1 MKLSKMDYL
10 LFILLIINLVLS
22 IMFFTVKGKLLGVN
36 LFISIIIIGVFAI
49 CILVHIRNTRAD
61 LELEKSLNR
70 SILQYESLFKYN
82 LDIIFSL
89 DSRGFFTSMNP
100 IGEQITG
107 FSKEEMVHSRFDFW
121 LVNKDVPMAQVHI
134 QKCLQGT
141 PEKFET
147 KILSKENKVIELLI
161 STVPIMDGEI
171 FGLIGIA
178 KDITGRKEM
187 ERKLSESE
195 QRYRSLF
202 QYNPDA
208 ILSLDLTGNF
218 VRLNPICT
226 VLSGYSNQE
235 LSKMNFSEIITKED
249 LEKTQLHFQKA
260 TEGEPQTYESSI
272 YHKDGH
278 VVFLKATNIPIRVDH
293 EIVGVY
299 GIVKDITKHKLAEDQ
314 IEFMAFHDPLTS
326 LPNRRLFKN
335 RLNQALELAKKE
347 KFTVGIFFLDLDQF
361 KLINDTLGHNT
372 GDLLLIEV
380 TKRLKNCIREQDTL
394 SRQGGDEFTILLPKV
409 TQLDAQNIAE
419 KIIFSL
425 RRPFKVDQNEL
436 FITPSIGIS
445 FYPFH
450 SKQAD
455 ELLLKADI
463 AMYKAKELGKNN
475 YHFYNPM
482 LEKESRD
489 KLMIQN
495 ELYKALELEQFIL
508 YYQPKI
514 DIDTNQLV
522 GVEALIRWQ
531 HPNGMIPPM
540 QFISILEE
548 TGLII
553 PIGEW
558 ILREACQQNKRWQDE
573 GYPPIS
579 ISVNLSTRQFY
590 QQHLISMVSEI
601 LQETGLSAE
610 YLEVEITESMTM
622 DVDLASSILHEL
634 KALGVKISIDDF
646 GTGYSS
652 LYYLKKFPIDGLK
665 IDQSFIRD
673 ILTDQNDSSIVTTII
688 DMAHHLG
695 LKVIAEGVET
705 AEQLHFLKENQCDEA
720 QGYLFSPP
728 VPAKGSCQHPK
739 NIETFFER
747 LF

>member
-22 IMFFTVKGKLLGVN
+22 IMFFAVKRKLLEVN
-36 LFISIIIIGVFAI
+36 LFISMITIGVFAF
-49 CILVHIRNTRAD
+49 CILIHIRNTRAD
-61 LELEKSLNR
+61 LKLEKSLNR
-70 SILQYESLFKYN
+70 SILQYDSLFKYN

-89 DSRGFFTSMNP
+89 DSKGLFTSLNP
-100 IGEQITG
+100 MGEHITG
-107 FSKEEMVHSRFDFW
+107 FSKEEMVHSRFDSW
-121 LVNKDVPMAQVHI
+121 LVNEDVPKANVHI
-134 QKCLQGT
+134 KKCLQGT
-141 PEKFET
+141 PQKFEA
-147 KILSKENKVIELLI
+147 KILSKGSKCIELLI
-161 STVPIMDGEI
+161 STVPITDGEI
-171 FGLIGIA
+171 LGIIGIA
-178 KDITGRKEM
+178 KDITERKAM

-208 ILSLDLTGNF
+208 IISLDLEGKF
-218 VRLNPICT
+218 VNLNQICT
-226 VLSGYSNQE
+226 VLSGYSNEE
-235 LSKMNFSEIITKED
+235 LSKMNFSEIITKQD
-249 LEKTQLHFQKA
+249 LEKTEKYFQKA
-260 TEGEPQTYESSI
+260 AKGEPQTFESSI

-278 VVFLKATNIPIRVDH
+278 VVFLQATNIPIRVDN

-299 GIVKDITKHKLAEDQ
+299 GIVKDITKQKLAEDQ

-335 RLNQALELAKKE
+335 RLNQALEHARIE
-347 KFTVGIFFLDLDQF
+347 KSTLGIFFLDLDQF

-380 TKRLKNCIREQDTL
+380 TKRLKNCICEKDTL

-409 TQLDAQNIAE
+409 SQLEAQNIAE

-495 ELYKALELEQFIL
+495 ELYKAVEMEQFIL

-514 DIDTNQLV
+514 DIETNQLV

-540 QFISILEE
+540 KFISILEE
-548 TGLII
+548 TGLIN

-558 ILREACQQNKRWQDE
+558 ILREACRQNKRWQDQ

-590 QQHLISMVSEI
+590 QQHLVSMVSDI
-601 LQETGLSAE
+601 LKETGVSAE
-610 YLEVEITESMTM
+610 YLEIEITESMTM
-622 DVDLASSILHEL
+622 DVDFASNILHQL

-652 LYYLKKFPIDGLK
+652 LYYLKTFPIDGLK

-673 ILTDQNDSSIVTTII
+673 ILNDQNDSNIVTTII
-688 DMAHHLG
+688 HMAHHLG

-705 AEQLHFLKENQCDEA
+705 TEQLQFLKENHCDEA
-720 QGYLFSPP
+720 QGFLFSPP
-728 VPAKGSCQHPK
+728 VPAKGNCQHPK
-739 NIETFFER
+739 NIEAFFEK
-747 LF
+747 